1 MEILQGPYLQ
11 SAAPAGGQR
20 VVHTERQG
28 VKRAGAALRVGPTG
42 AEARFATPS
51 PFRRLCC
58 SEPQLPHLQNGA
70 AVLTQQ
76 GLWGLA
82 PDPRSKVLVC
92 AKANRGGEV
101 RLRGPGCD
109 FLL

>member
-1 MEILQGPYLQ
+1 M
-11 SAAPAGGQR
+11 
-20 VVHTERQG
+20 VHAERQG
-28 VKRAGAALRVGPTG
+28 VKTADAALQVGPTG
-42 AEARFATPS
+42 AEARSAVPS
-51 PFRRLCC
+51 SFFRQLCC

-70 AVLTQQ
+70 AGLTRQ

-92 AKANRGGEV
+92 TKANRGGEV

-109 FLL
+109 FLFENNS